1 MSGADKPLPQLR
13 EQPELRRERGDSGAQ
28 QRRGRW
34 GAGACR
40 HVGSIRHDR
49 QAYPVC
55 RTPTGRTGTGGIYY
69 TTNRTTWTNIP
80 GTLHSLV
87 VGNFNGD
94 AYDDLAGLTSTGK
107 VFYFT
112 SLNRWINIG
121 TLSALI
127 EH

>member
-1 MSGADKPLPQLR
+1 MA
-13 EQPELRRERGDSGAQ
+13 GDFNGDGLDDLA
-28 QRRGRW
+28 
-34 GAGACR
+34 
-40 HVGSIRHDR
+40 
-49 QAYPVC
+49 
-55 RTPTGRTGTGGIYY
+55 GRTGTGGISYP
-69 TTNRTTWTNIP
+69 TTRTTWTNIP